1 MIDQQTAYTEEIY
14 KIGEKTTV
22 ILSKTWDETPEAE
35 RQLLQ
40 KILQSVRLN
49 MASVRVIHQPK
60 LDLTKLSPQPAKMIF
75 FGEPVS
81 GLNQFECIKTQGTI
95 VLSPGLAQLQ
105 NDPAGK
111 QKLWVALKQLFG
123 L

>member
-1 MIDQQTAYTEEIY
+1 MIDQQTAFTEEIY
-14 KIGEKTTV
+14 KVKEKTTV
-22 ILSKTWDETPEAE
+22 ILSTAWADTAEAD

-49 MASVRVIHQPK
+49 LASVRIIHQPK
-60 LDLTKLSPQPAKMIF
+60 LDLTKLTPQPARMIF
-75 FGEPVS
+75 FGEPVG

-95 VLSPGLAQLQ
+95 VLSPVLSQLQ

>member
-1 MIDQQTAYTEEIY
+1 MIDHTYNEELYLIR
-14 KIGEKTTV
+14 EKTT
-22 ILSKTWDETPEAE
+22 IIISEPWAAIGEPD

-49 MASVRVIHQPK
+49 LASVRILHASQPGPDARIYFGATEVRTEGNTV
-60 LDLTKLSPQPAKMIF
+60 LAPSLS
-75 FGEPVS
+75 
-81 GLNQFECIKTQGTI
+81 
-95 VLSPGLAQLQ
+95 QLQ

-111 QKLWVALKQLFG
+111 QKLWVALKALFG

>member
-1 MIDQQTAYTEEIY
+1 MIDQQSTFDEEIY
-14 KIGEKTTV
+14 LVKDKITV
-22 ILSKTWDETPEAE
+22 VLSEPWEQIAEAD

-49 MASVRVIHQPK
+49 LATVRILHQSDPP
-60 LDLTKLSPQPAKMIF
+60 TLSTRGIF
-75 FGEPVS
+75 FGAAD
-81 GLNQFECIKTQGTI
+81 IKTEGPI
-95 VLSPGLAQLQ
+95 VHGPSLSQLQ

>member
-1 MIDQQTAYTEEIY
+1 MIDQPTLFNEELYLI
-14 KIGEKTTV
+14 KDKTTV
-22 ILSKTWDETPEAE
+22 VLSEPWEQIGDAD

-49 MASVRVIHQPK
+49 LASVRILHQPEPE
-60 LDLTKLSPQPAKMIF
+60 LSRSQTSRVIY
-75 FGEPVS
+75 FGAPD
-81 GLNQFECIKTQGTI
+81 IKTEGMSVQAPR
-95 VLSPGLAQLQ
+95 LSQLQ

-111 QKLWVALKQLFG
+111 QKLWIALKQLFG

>member
-1 MIDQQTAYTEEIY
+1 MIDYTYNEELYLI
-14 KIGEKTTV
+14 KEKTTV
-22 ILSKTWDETPEAE
+22 VTSQPWAEIPEAD

-49 MASVRVIHQPK
+49 LAAVTI
-60 LDLTKLSPQPAKMIF
+60 LDQSQPAISGKVIF
-75 FGEPVS
+75 FGAPEV
-81 GLNQFECIKTQGTI
+81 KTEGSA
-95 VLSPGLAQLQ
+95 VHAPSLSQLQ

-111 QKLWVALKQLFG
+111 QKLWVALKALFG

>member
-1 MIDQQTAYTEEIY
+1 MIDQQTAFSEELY
-14 KIGEKTTV
+14 HVKERTTV
-22 ILSKTWDETPEAE
+22 VLAEPWEKIPEAD

-49 MASVRVIHQPK
+49 LASVRILQ
-60 LDLTKLSPQPAKMIF
+60 QAKPDAPGRVIF
-75 FGEPVS
+75 FGAPDV
-81 GLNQFECIKTQGTI
+81 KTEGTV
-95 VLSPGLAQLQ
+95 VLAPSLSQLQ

-111 QKLWVALKQLFG
+111 QKLWVALKALFG